1 MANDRPHISIRA
13 DTFTRFSASGR
24 FSHGTRDIGHHSS
37 GWWKNPD
44 YERCRHLSLSFFD
57 PEVGLVSGSMPRDKK
72 LTAKIIDRVF
82 GPDKRYLWS
91 EPPYSPQGKAA
102 DIWHYRLFCDP
113 AWEPILPRSEVYGRE
128 LIEEGWKSWSDVQ
141 ADLAEEREHAT
152 EMLGN
157 M

>member
-1 MANDRPHISIRA
+1 
-13 DTFTRFSASGR
+13 
-24 FSHGTRDIGHHSS
+24 
-37 GWWKNPD
+37 
-44 YERCRHLSLSFFD
+44 
-57 PEVGLVSGSMPRDKK
+57 MPRDKK